1 MNGSLN
7 EIPITVQCSDCVQRL
22 CVNINNVYV
31 CTTILLLAYSE
42 RALSSVRNCFLST
55 EQLALPSCTE
65 TRKIDRCYPACINFV
80 EKMLLSPSLH
90 DTKLVDFIYLREKCA

>member
-1 MNGSLN
+1 MNGSVN
-7 EIPITVQCSDCVQRL
+7 EIPKTVQCSVCVQRL
-22 CVNINNVYV
+22 CVNINYMYV

-55 EQLALPSCTE
+55 EQLALPSCTK
-65 TRKIDRCYPACINFV
+65 TRKIDRYYLACINFV

-90 DTKLVDFIYLREKCA
+90 NTKLVDFIHLRERCA